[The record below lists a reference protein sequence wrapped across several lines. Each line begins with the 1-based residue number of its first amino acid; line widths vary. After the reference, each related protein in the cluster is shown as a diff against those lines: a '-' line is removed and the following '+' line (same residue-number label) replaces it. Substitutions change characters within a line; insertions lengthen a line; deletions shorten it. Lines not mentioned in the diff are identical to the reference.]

1 MGLLGDLS
9 EEMNSMIKDIDERI
23 QKTLIAELR
32 EKEAENKALQAQI
45 QPHFLF
51 NTINNLI
58 ALLYQDDMEKLEK
71 SLYQFSD
78 LLHYVMRKESS
89 VTLGEELTFLD
100 DYLSLQSLRFSTR
113 MTYQMMIQE
122 STKEVEIPRL
132 LLQPFV
138 ENAILHGIEPKKTM
152 TTLLI
157 SSQFE
162 GDDVVIII
170 RDNGVGFDVEKTDIT
185 KRIGSSNSMERLKL
199 KYEGSSTT
207 ISSNPGK
214 GCTVRIYIKGAK
226 LYENSNS
233 KETMSS

>member
-1 MGLLGDLS
+1 
-9 EEMNSMIKDIDERI
+9 
-23 QKTLIAELR
+23 
-32 EKEAENKALQAQI
+32 
-45 QPHFLF
+45 
-51 NTINNLI
+51 
-58 ALLYQDDMEKLEK
+58 
-71 SLYQFSD
+71 
-78 LLHYVMRKESS
+78 
-89 VTLGEELTFLD
+89 
-100 DYLSLQSLRFSTR
+100 
-113 MTYQMMIQE
+113 MMIQE
-122 STKEVEIPRL
+122 STKEVEVPRL

-170 RDNGVGFDVEKTDIT
+170 SDNGVGFDVEKTDIT

-233 KETMSS
+233 

>member
-1 MGLLGDLS
+1 
-9 EEMNSMIKDIDERI
+9 MNSMIKDIDERI

-122 STKEVEIPRL
+122 STKGVEIPRL

-207 ISSNPGK
+207 ISSSPGK

-233 KETMSS
+233 